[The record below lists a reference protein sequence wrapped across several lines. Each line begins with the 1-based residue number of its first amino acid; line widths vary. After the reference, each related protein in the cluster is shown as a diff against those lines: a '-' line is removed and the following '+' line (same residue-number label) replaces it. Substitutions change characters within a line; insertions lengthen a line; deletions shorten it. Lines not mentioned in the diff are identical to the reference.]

1 MFTSMRYPLLLLA
14 PLFLVG
20 CQSDGEPTAEQKEKM
35 LELYT
40 ETAQSYYQ
48 MGEVERAAGQA
59 EKGLLLDPDNQQ
71 LKLVLA
77 WSLQRR
83 GKTEDVARAEGLF
96 RETASSGD
104 FRALLGMGDAL
115 ERKGLAYAEA
125 ADKIES
131 GDRVTEAAD
140 PQQRVQ
146 ELRAKANACWREA
159 LDWYRQTIAKQ
170 ADNSDAHG
178 GLTRVHTLLG
188 ERREALAAA
197 DRALEIVTADYAFW
211 EQRVRAPDVRIE
223 EEKRMRS
230 LLGRLQKILIATHM
244 TAYQLCVELDQK
256 AAALGHLDAALAL
269 DPERADA
276 YSRRAQLRLEAADYA
291 GAAKDID
298 AFLARSALAFEHPDM
313 KKAWQI
319 RREAEAGLKRQPAS
333 KP

>member
-1 MFTSMRYPLLLLA
+1 
-14 PLFLVG
+14 
-20 CQSDGEPTAEQKEKM
+20 
-35 LELYT
+35 
-40 ETAQSYYQ
+40 
-48 MGEVERAAGQA
+48 
-59 EKGLLLDPDNQQ
+59 
-71 LKLVLA
+71 
-77 WSLQRR
+77 
-83 GKTEDVARAEGLF
+83 
-96 RETASSGD
+96 
-104 FRALLGMGDAL
+104 MGDAL